1 MREQAD
7 EHGALARPRER
18 DESTVD
24 EHLEGPEKSV
34 LGRHGATLHGIE
46 RLRGG
51 AGRFME

>member
-7 EHGALARPRER
+7 QHGALAWPRQR

-34 LGRHGATLHGIE
+34 HGRHGATLHRIE
-46 RLRGG
+46 RLRGS